1 MVISCLCFLFFF
13 WGEIP
18 PSTKGTRWIRT
29 SFTANSYTFGD
40 LKLNEQQIQLL
51 FWIHCII
58 FTLFYAMKNLDKNI
72 QYERGH
78 IWEAAMFMLLHGFST
93 FPEDTSQADKL
104 PSLCF
109 LSKVHLTCLQFF
121 VPISRAME
129 QKLLKYV
136 PCNTLNSDSSAPL
149 HWTTEDSCSVTS
161 SSPGR
166 NLVGVWQRE
175 FPSVIRT
182 YDKKNKKKILTT
194 VDSFRGKKDIRYSYI
209 LQTTAHLSHLF

>member
-1 MVISCLCFLFFF
+1 MNNKFSYYS
-13 WGEIP
+13 E
-18 PSTKGTRWIRT
+18 
-29 SFTANSYTFGD
+29 FTASYYF
-40 LKLNEQQIQLL
+40 LCE
-51 FWIHCII
+51 
-58 FTLFYAMKNLDKNI
+58 KNLNKNI
-72 QYERGH
+72 EYEGEH
-78 IWEAAMFMLLHGFST
+78 IWEAAMFMLLHGFFYM
-93 FPEDTSQADKL
+93 FPVETGQVDK
-104 PSLCF
+104 PPKLCF

-175 FPSVIRT
+175 FPSVIH
-182 YDKKNKKKILTT
+182 KKKKQHRL
-194 VDSFRGKKDIRYSYI
+194 
-209 LQTTAHLSHLF
+209 

>member
-1 MVISCLCFLFFF
+1 MKEDASGKQQRLCCCMVFNMFLV
-13 WGEIP
+13 E
-18 PSTKGTRWIRT
+18 
-29 SFTANSYTFGD
+29 
-40 LKLNEQQIQLL
+40 
-51 FWIHCII
+51 
-58 FTLFYAMKNLDKNI
+58 
-72 QYERGH
+72 
-78 IWEAAMFMLLHGFST
+78 
-93 FPEDTSQADKL
+93 TSQTDKL

-175 FPSVIRT
+175 FPSVIHTHMTKERKKRT
-182 YDKKNKKKILTT
+182 EVASLH
-194 VDSFRGKKDIRYSYI
+194 GKKDVRYSLI
-209 LQTTAHLSHLF
+209 LVTTAHSSPSYRIYQDASVLNLLFSCCHAECVRGHTCIGSHGDLSVFAVIQLL

>member
-1 MVISCLCFLFFF
+1 M
-13 WGEIP
+13 EI
-18 PSTKGTRWIRT
+18 
-29 SFTANSYTFGD
+29 
-40 LKLNEQQIQLL
+40 
-51 FWIHCII
+51 
-58 FTLFYAMKNLDKNI
+58 
-72 QYERGH
+72 
-78 IWEAAMFMLLHGFST
+78 
-93 FPEDTSQADKL
+93 SQADKL

-109 LSKVHLTCLQFF
+109 LIKVHLTCLQFF

-175 FPSVIRT
+175 FPSVIHT
-182 YDKKNKKKILTT
+182 YDKKKQKTLS
-194 VDSFRGKKDIRYSYI
+194 VVASLHGKKDIRYSFI
-209 LQTTAHLSHLF
+209 LWTTAHFSHLYRFYQDASFFKSYNFLLPCWICAWTHMYWKPWWFKHGRNNPTF

>member
-1 MVISCLCFLFFF
+1 
-13 WGEIP
+13 
-18 PSTKGTRWIRT
+18 
-29 SFTANSYTFGD
+29 
-40 LKLNEQQIQLL
+40 
-51 FWIHCII
+51 
-58 FTLFYAMKNLDKNI
+58 MKNLDKNI

-175 FPSVIRT
+175 FPSVIPT
-182 YDKKNKKKILTT
+182 YDKKNQKKNT
-194 VDSFRGKKDIRYSYI
+194 DYSGFFSWQKGY
-209 LQTTAHLSHLF
+209 